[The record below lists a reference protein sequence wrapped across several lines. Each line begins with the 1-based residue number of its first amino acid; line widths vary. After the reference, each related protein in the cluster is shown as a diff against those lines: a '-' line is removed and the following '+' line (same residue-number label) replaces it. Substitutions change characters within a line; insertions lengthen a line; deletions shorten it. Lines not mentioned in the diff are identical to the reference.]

1 MKKVA
6 IYTRK
11 SVYMDTSDSI
21 NAQKNICIE
30 YCKANYKNCEIMHF
44 EDEGY
49 TGANLNRPSY
59 KEMLNYI
66 ENRLIDAVVVYKI
79 DRLSRS
85 INDFS
90 TVFNLLQKNNIDF
103 ISVSEQIDTKTISGR
118 AMMYMSSVFGQMERE
133 NIAERVKDTML
144 DMAKAGYWC
153 GGRAPIGYKI
163 KKIKVDNKTHS
174 TLEIDE
180 KAINYYRT
188 LVNAFIESN
197 KSLTATATELRR
209 KGLRTLN
216 GGLIRAGTI
225 HKLIANPVYVQAD
238 ENTYNYF
245 KNLGCRIICN
255 KEKFDG
261 SKALLRYGRKEGGQN
276 NKFSLIDKSEW
287 IISVGLHDYLLDSK
301 TFLSVQNSLKHNK
314 INKVRK
320 HEVGLLHRILTCK
333 CGYKMRAVSK
343 DFKTDTKIRHYELYT
358 CTRRDQFGKSECDME
373 SIPIVELDKKVIA
386 ILKNISLDRKMI
398 ENYTEKPQAPAQK
411 EQIQKQ
417 IETTEKQIANLI
429 NIISNSKDFNSVK
442 YLMEKLEELDT
453 NLNTLKKEYAE
464 QEQLEKESKNFEEDT
479 ETKYNKICEL
489 VNNLEKLDYKT
500 LHNALLELIK
510 ECRLEG
516 QTLKIKI

>member
-59 KEMLNYI
+59 KEMLTYI

-90 TVFNLLQKNNIDF
+90 TIFNLLQKNNIDF
-103 ISVSEQIDTKTISGR
+103 ISVSEQINTKTISGR

-144 DMAKAGYWC
+144 DMVKAGYWC
-153 GGRAPIGYKI
+153 GGPAPIGYKI
-163 KKIKVDNKTHS
+163 KKIKVGNKIHA

-180 KAINYYRT
+180 KTIDYYRT
-188 LVNAFIESN
+188 LVNAFVESN
-197 KSLTATATELRR
+197 KSLTSTATELRK
-209 KGLRTLN
+209 KGVRTLN
-216 GGLIRAGTI
+216 GGIIRPSTI
-225 HKLIANPVYVQAD
+225 HKLVSNPVYVQAD

-245 KNLGCRIICN
+245 KNLGCRIICS

-261 SKALLRYGRKEGGQN
+261 SKALLRYGREEGG
-276 NKFSLIDKSEW
+276 S
-287 IISVGLHDYLLDSK
+287 ISVGLHDYLLDSK
-301 TFLSVQNSLKHNK
+301 TFLTAQKRLNK
-314 INKVRK
+314 NKVTKKRK
-320 HEVGLLHRILTCK
+320 FKKGLLHRILTCK
-333 CGYKMRAVSK
+333 CGCKMRAVTK
-343 DFKTDTKIRHYELYT
+343 EFRVGNKTYHYELYI
-358 CTRRDQFGKSECDME
+358 CTKRDQFGKIECDME
-373 SIPIVELDKKVIA
+373 SIPIDDLDKKVIA
-386 ILKNISLDRKMI
+386 ILKNISLDKKMI
-398 ENYTEKPQAPAQK
+398 ENYTEKPQVPAQK

-417 IETTEKQIANLI
+417 IAATQKQIANLT
-429 NIISNSKDFNSVK
+429 NIITNSKDFNSVK
-442 YLMEKLEELDT
+442 YLMEKMEELDT

-464 QEQLEKESKNFEEDT
+464 QERLEKESENFKEDT

-500 LHNALLELIK
+500 LHNALFELIK
-510 ECRLEG
+510 ECRFDG

>member
-59 KEMLNYI
+59 KEMLEYI

-163 KKIKVDNKTHS
+163 KKINVGNKIHA
-174 TLEIDE
+174 TLEINEETID
-180 KAINYYRT
+180 YYRT
-188 LVNAFIESN
+188 LVNAFVESN
-197 KSLTATATELRR
+197 KSLTATAKELRK
-209 KGLRTLN
+209 KGVRTLS
-216 GGLIRAGTI
+216 GSIIRPSTI
-225 HKLIANPVYVQAD
+225 HKLVANPVYVQAD
-238 ENTYNYF
+238 ESIYNYF
-245 KNLGCRIICN
+245 KSLGCKIICS

-261 SKALLRYGRKEGGQN
+261 SKALLRYGREEGGSN
-276 NKFSLIDKSEW
+276 SRFSLVDRSKW
-287 IISVGLHDYLLDSK
+287 IISVGLHDYLLDSE
-301 TFLSVQNSLKHNK
+301 TFLTAQKRLNKNK
-314 INKVRK
+314 ITKVRK
-320 HEVGLLHRILTCK
+320 YEKGLLHRILTCK
-333 CGYKMRAVSK
+333 CGCKMRAS
-343 DFKTDTKIRHYELYT
+343 TKEFRTGNKKYRYELYT
-358 CTRRDQFGKSECDME
+358 CTKREQYGKSECDMG
-373 SIPIVELDKKVIA
+373 SIAIDELDKKVIA

-411 EQIQKQ
+411 EQIEKQ
-417 IETTEKQIANLI
+417 IAATQKQIANLT
-429 NIISNSKDFNSVK
+429 NIITNSKDFNSAK
-442 YLMEKLEELDT
+442 YLIEKMEELDA
-453 NLNTLKKEYAE
+453 NLNTLKREYAE
-464 QEQLEKESKNFEEDT
+464 QERLEKESENFKEDT

-500 LHNALLELIK
+500 LHNALFELIK
-510 ECRLEG
+510 ECRFDG